1 MYRELL
7 IGNRHMA
14 INIDRYLSIR
24 DFYYPHVGQFNHLG
38 GRKILLAVNVDGK
51 TEFIDDRWNIEFSY
65 RKDSLTGLSKAKNED
80 LGLEL
85 EITDVVHKYIPVYI
99 RKIKVKNLFS
109 EKRDIKVFFY
119 HDFALNETEVGN
131 TALFHPEL
139 NGIVHYKWNTY
150 LLISIFP
157 DPFEFTVSK
166 KEYSSLEEIKE
177 GKLLNRLIV
186 RGDIDSGIGYS
197 LSLEKED
204 EKSFYYYIVAG
215 NSFDDLEEK
224 NRKIKNDGIQHLIDE
239 TERYWNVWIKEKKA
253 LKYDIPEDI
262 QKLFERSLFIINAHI
277 DREGA
282 IIASLDSSIF
292 YRFNKDHYSYSWP
305 RDNAF
310 IVMALD
316 KAGFGHISRKFFEF
330 ASRTI
335 SKKGYFLQKYMPDG
349 SFGSSWHPWSDSN
362 KKPQLPIQEDETALV
377 IWALYKH
384 YQETRNIE
392 FIDRM
397 YNRLVRPAADFM
409 SSFIDKET
417 GLPDKSY
424 DPWEERRSILT
435 YTCSTVYAGLKA
447 ASYMA
452 NLTGNDEE
460 ALKYEESAESIKKA
474 ILEHLY
480 DKEEGRFLRAIDKAE
495 DGRLIKDKT
504 VDASLSAVFFTGF
517 LPFDDFR
524 VEKTMEAIEEKLWI
538 KKGIGGVARFE
549 NDFYHRVD
557 KELPGNPW
565 IITTMWLA
573 DWYIEKGDFQKA
585 LELLKWVVDRQS
597 QAGLL
602 AEQYNPYTGEP
613 LSVIPLTWSH
623 AAFCSTVLKLN
634 EKI

>member
-1 MYRELL
+1 M
-7 IGNRHMA
+7 
-14 INIDRYLSIR
+14 
-24 DFYYPHVGQFNHLG
+24 
-38 GRKILLAVNVDGK
+38 
-51 TEFIDDRWNIEFSY
+51 
-65 RKDSLTGLSKAKNED
+65 
-80 LGLEL
+80 
-85 EITDVVHKYIPVYI
+85 
-99 RKIKVKNLFS
+99 
-109 EKRDIKVFFY
+109 
-119 HDFALNETEVGN
+119 
-131 TALFHPEL
+131 
-139 NGIVHYKWNTY
+139 
-150 LLISIFP
+150 
-157 DPFEFTVSK
+157 
-166 KEYSSLEEIKE
+166 
-177 GKLLNRLIV
+177 

-197 LSLEKED
+197 LSLEKEG
-204 EKSFYYYIVAG
+204 EKVFYYYIVAG
-215 NSFDDLEEK
+215 KSFDDLEEK
-224 NRKIKNDGIQHLIDE
+224 NRKIKNDGLQHLMDE
-239 TERYWNVWIKEKKA
+239 TERYWNIWIKERKA
-253 LKYDIPEDI
+253 LKYDIPENI
-262 QKLFERSLFIINAHI
+262 QKLFEKSLFIINAHI

-330 ASRTI
+330 ASRTL

-384 YQETRNIE
+384 YQETKNIE

-409 SSFIDKET
+409 SSFLDKET

-424 DPWEERRSILT
+424 DPWEERRGILT

-460 ALKYEESAESIKKA
+460 ALKYEKSAEDIKKA
-474 ILEHLY
+474 ILKHLY
-480 DKEEGRFLRAIDKAE
+480 DEEEGRFLRAIDKGE
-495 DGRLIKDKT
+495 DGKWIKDKT
-504 VDASLSAVFFTGF
+504 VDASLSAVFFTEL

-524 VEKTMEAIEEKLWI
+524 VGETMKAIEEKLWI

-549 NDFYHRVD
+549 NDFYHRID

-613 LSVIPLTWSH
+613 LSVIPLAWSH